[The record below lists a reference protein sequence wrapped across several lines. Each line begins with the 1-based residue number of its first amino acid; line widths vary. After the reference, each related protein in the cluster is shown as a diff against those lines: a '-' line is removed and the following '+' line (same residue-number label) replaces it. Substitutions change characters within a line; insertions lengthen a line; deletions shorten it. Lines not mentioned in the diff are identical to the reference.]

1 MKIIAKGIQ
10 ILPAVSDKTQGWIR
24 SGPVDLDLFSLS
36 NLFLTISGVI
46 STVLSTWSTFRL
58 TCAWQYFGTLIF
70 ELFLFFYFY
79 ADNLKVSTIVS
90 INFFLEKW
98 FKFCVKIG
106 FEVENL
112 C

>member
-1 MKIIAKGIQ
+1 MA
-10 ILPAVSDKTQGWIR
+10 T
-24 SGPVDLDLFSLS
+24 FSA
-36 NLFLTISGVI
+36 
-46 STVLSTWSTFRL
+46 RL

-70 ELFLFFYFY
+70 ELFFEIIRFYVDNIFFFFY

-90 INFFLEKW
+90 INFFWEKW